1 MGRTQSEIMEER
13 EEKVD
18 GLIAEMKGQ
27 GYSLND
33 LSVDGDKANKAALL
47 IGAVVSAVIVLL
59 FGLLCGW
66 SKFGDVDY
74 PLVLFAAMLSVLVHE
89 GIHGLFFGIFAKN
102 HFKSIEFGIIW
113 KSVNPYC
120 YCGEPLSRLHY
131 MTGLLMPA
139 FILGFCTAAAGL
151 IAGNASLIIFSVIS
165 IFLAGGDLYI
175 AGLIVKTTQKGREE
189 LYLDHPNKPG
199 VMMLAK

>member
-13 EEKVD
+13 EEKVH
-18 GLIAEMKGQ
+18 GLIVEMKGQ

>member
-199 VMMLAK
+199 VIVLAK